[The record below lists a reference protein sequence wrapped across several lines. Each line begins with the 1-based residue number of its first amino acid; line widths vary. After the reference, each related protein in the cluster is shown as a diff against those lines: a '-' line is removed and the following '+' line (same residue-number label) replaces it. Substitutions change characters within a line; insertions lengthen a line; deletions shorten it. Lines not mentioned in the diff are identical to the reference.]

1 MTVREIVS
9 AAERLDPDRVRAFR
23 QKLNSLEEQMWEA
36 ELAETSRQMDH
47 ANLTDD
53 QIDRLVARRRRE
65 GRS

>member
-9 AAERLDPDRVRAFR
+9 AAERLDPDEFVLLR
-23 QKLNSLEEQMWEA
+23 QELDRLEEQMWEA

>member
-9 AAERLDPDRVRAFR
+9 AAERLDPDEFVLLR
-23 QKLNSLEEQMWEA
+23 QELDRLEEQMCEA